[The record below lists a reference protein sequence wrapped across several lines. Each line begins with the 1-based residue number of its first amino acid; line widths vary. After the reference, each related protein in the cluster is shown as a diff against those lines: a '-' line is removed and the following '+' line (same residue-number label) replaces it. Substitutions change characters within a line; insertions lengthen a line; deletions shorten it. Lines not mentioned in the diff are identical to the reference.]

1 MDEVSSNDL
10 VDIYIAVSNGQS
22 RGQAWASN
30 TFEIEGTHVP
40 SLWSLGLSQGTWE
53 VPADSET
60 VSESD
65 RKGP

>member
-1 MDEVSSNDL
+1 MDRAEGRPGHSTL
-10 VDIYIAVSNGQS
+10 
-22 RGQAWASN
+22 
-30 TFEIEGTHVP
+30 FEMEGTHVP

>member
-1 MDEVSSNDL
+1 MDEVSSSDL
-10 VDIYIAVSNGQS
+10 VDIYIAMSNEQS

-30 TFEIEGTHVP
+30 NTVEMEGIHVP

-60 VSESD
+60 ISRV
-65 RKGP
+65 